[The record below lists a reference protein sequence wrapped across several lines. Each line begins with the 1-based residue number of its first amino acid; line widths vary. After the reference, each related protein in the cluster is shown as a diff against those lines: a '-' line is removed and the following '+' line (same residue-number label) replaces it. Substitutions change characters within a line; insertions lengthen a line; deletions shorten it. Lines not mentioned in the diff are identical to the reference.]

1 MNKLSLII
9 ILTSLLFACKD
20 SKTTLLSAQSIVYC
34 AEGSPE
40 NFNPQTIT
48 STTTTDATA
57 KQLYNRLITFQSEEN
72 TLSPS
77 LAKSWHMTNDGK
89 MITFYLRK
97 NVEFHQ
103 TKYFKPT
110 RPFNADDVL
119 FSFKR
124 VLDKNHPFHNISGG
138 KYPFFQSVKF
148 NKIIKKIEK
157 INDYTIRFQLH
168 HANSTFIAN
177 LATDYA
183 VILSAEYAEQLTKK
197 NSQQQIDLLPIGTG
211 PFKLQ
216 EYRVGSL
223 IRYYR
228 HEKYWQKNISL
239 EQLVFDITPSNAG
252 RLTKLLT
259 NECDVIAY
267 PIAHKKIIKHKELSL
282 NAVTSFNVGYLGF
295 NTQKPPFDN
304 KLLRQAVA
312 YAINKKSLVDAI
324 YFGNAEV
331 AKSLLPKSSWAYDEN
346 TIEQEFSIDKAKSL
360 LIEAG
365 YPKGFTMDIWPMPVQ
380 RAYNP
385 NSLTM
390 AKLIQADLKKIG
402 ITVNIIDSYELTSFL
417 HKIDQGEHQSVLLG
431 WTADHPDPDNFFT
444 PLLSCSSQNRN
455 NRAYWCNNT
464 FDLLL
469 QQSLETTNIK
479 TRKAYY
485 AQALAIIAEELPLL
499 PIAHSKRFQARNN
512 NVKGQILHA
521 FGGIDFSQVSK
532 R

>member
-1 MNKLSLII
+1 MQQVFCGTFSRKQLYFWFVSG
-9 ILTSLLFACKD
+9 FP
-20 SKTTLLSAQSIVYC
+20 SK
-34 AEGSPE
+34 

-57 KQLYNRLITFQSEEN
+57 KQLYNRLITFQSEKN

-124 VLDKNHPFHNISGG
+124 VLDKTHPFHNISGG

-197 NSQQQIDLLPIGTG
+197 NSRQQIDILPIGTG

-228 HEKYWQKNISL
+228 HEKYWQKNSFFL
-239 EQLVFDITPSNAG
+239 
-252 RLTKLLT
+252 R
-259 NECDVIAY
+259 
-267 PIAHKKIIKHKELSL
+267 IK
-282 NAVTSFNVGYLGF
+282 F
-295 NTQKPPFDN
+295 
-304 KLLRQAVA
+304 
-312 YAINKKSLVDAI
+312 
-324 YFGNAEV
+324 
-331 AKSLLPKSSWAYDEN
+331 
-346 TIEQEFSIDKAKSL
+346 
-360 LIEAG
+360 
-365 YPKGFTMDIWPMPVQ
+365 M
-380 RAYNP
+380 
-385 NSLTM
+385 
-390 AKLIQADLKKIG
+390 
-402 ITVNIIDSYELTSFL
+402 
-417 HKIDQGEHQSVLLG
+417 
-431 WTADHPDPDNFFT
+431 
-444 PLLSCSSQNRN
+444 
-455 NRAYWCNNT
+455 
-464 FDLLL
+464 
-469 QQSLETTNIK
+469 
-479 TRKAYY
+479 
-485 AQALAIIAEELPLL
+485 
-499 PIAHSKRFQARNN
+499 
-512 NVKGQILHA
+512 
-521 FGGIDFSQVSK
+521 
-532 R
+532 